1 MGDGDLMTFINP
13 QHSLGQGAGVDPL
26 WVGQRVGNSSRY
38 SNKPMWAQEK
48 PGSQIQI
55 LKIPGLLRSLP
66 SVPKYGTDHILR
78 LKITSFCWSES
89 VPNICNQEDRLITD
103 IVLFLK
109 EEMKS
114 QFHGQQNP
122 QCVVLSCSPR
132 KRKIYHISNSIC
144 QTECQAP

>member
-38 SNKPMWAQEK
+38 SNKPTWAQEK

-66 SVPKYGTDHILR
+66 SVPKYGTEVKNNLILLER
-78 LKITSFCWSES
+78 I
-89 VPNICNQEDRLITD
+89 
-103 IVLFLK
+103 
-109 EEMKS
+109 
-114 QFHGQQNP
+114 GP
-122 QCVVLSCSPR
+122 QYL
-132 KRKIYHISNSIC
+132 
-144 QTECQAP
+144 